1 MLQIRFSS
9 DTGAKWLVDPVY
21 SISGAGDQLFEGELK
36 DAIAHIFVEE
46 QKVRVSALKPIQIN
60 GEIVQEHVLNHGD
73 VISIDS
79 SVLHII
85 DPKISV
91 AEKQQQTTQSSPV
104 IQHYLVAVDPGQ
116 EVERIPLDSK
126 LIIGRSI
133 DCDVVMNDHRLS
145 RQHAQITQE
154 LEGFVIKDLNSSNG
168 TYVNGK
174 RVVNA
179 KIRDGDT
186 VCFDRMCFRLS
197 SADAGD
203 EDVEKTNLRPSIE
216 QWQSL
221 KENKIAPK
229 TKRPKL
235 RVQHQAKNDNPMPA
249 LEPEEEVHSEGSI
262 SKIFILLVLLG
273 LFMLGFYLVR

>member
-79 SVLHII
+79 SVLHIF

-197 SADAGD
+197 SADAND

-216 QWQSL
+216 QWQWL
-221 KENKIAPK
+221 KENKTVPK
-229 TKRPKL
+229 TKKPKP
-235 RVQHQAKNDNPMPA
+235 RVQHQAKNDNPMPP